1 MSLWD
6 QLFELNG
13 ELTGL
18 SEEITAFEVDT
29 EQVLSVGGQWPAGNA
44 QSSGSSSY
52 EKAPNF
58 ND

>member
-6 QLFELNG
+6 QLFELHV

-18 SEEITAFEVDT
+18 TEEITAFEVDI
-29 EQVLSVGGQWPAGNA
+29 EQESTVGGQWPAGNA

>member
-18 SEEITAFEVDT
+18 SEEITAFEMDT
-29 EQVLSVGGQWPAGNA
+29 EQELNVGGQWPAGNA
-44 QSSGSSSY
+44 KSSGSSSY
-52 EKAPNF
+52 EKAPYF